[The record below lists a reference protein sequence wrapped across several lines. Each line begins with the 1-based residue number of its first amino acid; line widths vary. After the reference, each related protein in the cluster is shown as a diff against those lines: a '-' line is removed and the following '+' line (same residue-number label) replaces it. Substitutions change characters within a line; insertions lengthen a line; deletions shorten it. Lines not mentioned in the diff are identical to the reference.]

1 MYFEDDEILGG
12 TPKSRFFDVI
22 FHANRNVV
30 QEELERLI
38 EWMAALE
45 LLVEERCG
53 VEDLEGAINQI
64 LHDQERAEDLQRRV
78 NSLYIEYMGQILS
91 KSE

>member
-12 TPKSRFFDVI
+12 SPKSRFLDII

-30 QEELERLI
+30 EDELVKMV

-45 LLVEERCG
+45 LIMEEKCGLEVEKE
-53 VEDLEGAINQI
+53 VEQFLFDQSKQEALEQKT
-64 LHDQERAEDLQRRV
+64 
-78 NSLYIEYMGQILS
+78 NSLFIEYMGKILS
-91 KSE
+91 QSE

>member
-1 MYFEDDEILGG
+1 MYFEDDDILGG
-12 TPKSRFFDVI
+12 TPKSRFFDII

-30 QEELERLI
+30 EGEIEKMV

-45 LLVEERCG
+45 LLLEEKCG
-53 VEDLEGAINQI
+53 LDAEEEVRKVLFDEAKKQELENRI
-64 LHDQERAEDLQRRV
+64 

-91 KSE
+91 QSE

>member
-12 TPKSRFFDVI
+12 SPKSRFIDIV

-30 QEELERLI
+30 ETELENII

-45 LLVEERCG
+45 LIVEEKCG
-53 VEDLEGAINQI
+53 LDVEKEVRNILYDDSKKKELEQK
-64 LHDQERAEDLQRRV
+64 V
-78 NSLYIEYMGQILS
+78 NSLYIEYMGKILS
-91 KSE
+91 QSE

>member
-12 TPKSRFFDVI
+12 TPKSRFFDII

-30 QEELERLI
+30 EGEIEKMI

-45 LLVEERCG
+45 LIVEQKCG
-53 VEDLEGAINQI
+53 LDAEEEVKRVLYDEEKKAELENK
-64 LHDQERAEDLQRRV
+64 V

-91 KSE
+91 QSE